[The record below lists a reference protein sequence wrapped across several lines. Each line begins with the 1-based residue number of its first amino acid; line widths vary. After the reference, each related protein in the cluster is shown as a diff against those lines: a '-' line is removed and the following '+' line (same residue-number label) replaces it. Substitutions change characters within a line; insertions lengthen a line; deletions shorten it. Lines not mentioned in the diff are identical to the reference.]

1 MKRLVIIFSIL
12 FFSACNVNLFL
23 MNKTINAV
31 DQNQMAYRQSSSDL
45 DEYLVFIHAG
55 GLDQEM
61 WEDQIKFFRRRYNV
75 ITYDVRGHGK
85 SLEMLTSRLEIDDL
99 KGILET
105 ESIQRINLVGC
116 SLGAIIALD
125 FVLTYPEY
133 VDQLVLVSPGLVGFQ
148 EKNSEF
154 LALMGTYVQAI
165 QSGDE
170 QKMVQELKKLNAIGE
185 TQRTLKSEIDQYVE
199 GRLTDFVARKA
210 HLRVPQIK
218 EASPLDQL
226 KTISVPT
233 LVLSG

>member
-1 MKRLVIIFSIL
+1 M
-12 FFSACNVNLFL
+12 
-23 MNKTINAV
+23 
-31 DQNQMAYRQSSSDL
+31 
-45 DEYLVFIHAG
+45 
-55 GLDQEM
+55 
-61 WEDQIKFFRRRYNV
+61 

-85 SLEMLTSRLEIDDL
+85 SVEMLSSKFEMDDL
-99 KGILET
+99 IGILET
-105 ESIQRINLVGC
+105 EGIQRIKLVGC

-125 FVLTYPEY
+125 FVLAYPEY
-133 VDQLVLVSPGLVGFQ
+133 VDQLVLVSPGLLGFQ

-165 QSGDE
+165 QSGEE

-185 TQRTLKSEIDQYVE
+185 TQRTLKAKIDEYVE

-226 KTISVPT
+226 KNINTPT
-233 LVLSG
+233 LVLSGNKDFSYIKDNAQVLAGGISNARLEEVANAGHLINLEEPKVFNKLLRDFFE